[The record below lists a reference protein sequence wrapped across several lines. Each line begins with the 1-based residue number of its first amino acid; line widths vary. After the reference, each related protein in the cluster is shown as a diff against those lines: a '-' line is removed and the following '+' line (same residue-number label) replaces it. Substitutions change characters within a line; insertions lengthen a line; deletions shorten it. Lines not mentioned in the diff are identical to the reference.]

1 MFPKPFDSWGY
12 SCFSKQTPIIQG
24 KALSIQAPM
33 CCRKAVC
40 VEGSS
45 GYWGLQIRRGIS
57 SLRRKTGKFF
67 HVHKYRNVLWQ
78 RTYHFFLWHYLRAFL
93 IAIVKSPPLSFLL
106 GFPFLLLINLFV
118 ILFMESS
125 HFSLS
130 LLTSLTWSSLTQI
143 PYP

>member
-1 MFPKPFDSWGY
+1 MFPKPCDSWGY

-40 VEGSS
+40 VQGSS

-57 SLRRKTGKFF
+57 SLRRKIGKFF
-67 HVHKYRNVLWQ
+67 HVHKCRNVLANNIP
-78 RTYHFFLWHYLRAFL
+78 FFLWHYLRAFL

-118 ILFMESS
+118 ILFTESS

-130 LLTSLTWSSLTQI
+130 LLTSLTRSSLTQI